1 MPPDPPT
8 VLTTVAPTLSDGTV
22 TLRPVTPDD
31 VASVVEQ
38 SLDPETVRWTSVPP
52 DYTEA
57 DARAFLQHGVE
68 EHAAGRR
75 TTWAVEHDGGFAG
88 LVSLRT
94 QGDGVEE
101 VSFAGHPAHRGRG
114 LVTAAV
120 RLMCA
125 YAFEHGAQ
133 VVLWHTL
140 LGNFASRRV
149 AWKAGF
155 RIAADPVWA
164 AGPPAGGSRPE
175 QVWAGRLL
183 PGEAMEPATRW
194 LTAPTIEGDGIRLR
208 PFRDED
214 AGSMP
219 VAHDDAI
226 RSYSAGLPTRDSFE
240 DWLLGQRSRSAAGN
254 TLTCAVAD
262 ATTDRLLGGVD
273 IGRLDVPLFAGTGIL
288 GFWLLPDARG
298 GGVVGKALELL
309 IPYAWRPV
317 DDGGLGL
324 YQLTAGCAAGN
335 RASARA
341 LRRAGFAHV
350 GTERQ
355 AIRVDESADDA
366 LVFDLLATDDR
377 DARRVQPGRLPVI
390 ETERFRLRPWTS
402 RDVPDAD
409 EGPDP
414 ASLRYM
420 PPGAHP
426 DAATFPAWLRR
437 RELGQDSDEHLNW
450 AIADRETDHA
460 LGNMTVFRL
469 DPIANRF
476 QAEIGYWLHPTA
488 RGRRVLGE
496 VMPAIVDHAFAPV
509 ADGGMGL
516 ARLYAETDLDNGP
529 SQAVLLRAGFRR
541 WGQDRYAFRNGAGD
555 VTDGAYFELLATDER
570 LDRRPQRVDEVTL
583 EGDRVRLR
591 PWRDDDAE
599 RVVEGC
605 TDPRS
610 MHWLSGLPNPYT
622 SEHAGDYIRRCRGQA
637 AVGAGLFLAM
647 ADPQDD
653 ACVGSIALMDLGG
666 MDPTTGEV
674 GYWAHPAARGR
685 GMTSEAV
692 ALLAAHAFRPTTE
705 GGLGLRRLVLKA
717 AAGNAASQHV
727 AESNGF
733 QRTGMQRQAERLG
746 DGSYDDLVDFDLL
759 ATDAPRVEV

>member
-1 MPPDPPT
+1 MPPVPPT
-8 VLTTVAPTLSDGTV
+8 AAPTVAPTLSDGTV
-22 TLRPVTPDD
+22 TLRPVTADD
-31 VASVVEQ
+31 IAEVVEQ
-38 SLDPETVRWTSVPP
+38 SRDPETVRWTTVPP
-52 DYTEA
+52 DYTEE
-57 DARAFLQHGVE
+57 DARTFLQRGDE
-68 EHAAGRR
+68 ELAAGRR
-75 TTWAVEHDGGFAG
+75 TTWAVDHDGAFAG

-101 VSFAGHPAHRGRG
+101 VSFAGHPAHRGQG
-114 LVTAAV
+114 VVTTAV

-125 YAFEHGAQ
+125 YAFEQGAQ

-175 QVWAGRLL
+175 QVWTGRLL

-214 AGSMP
+214 GASMP
-219 VAHDDAI
+219 VEHDDAL
-226 RSYSAGLPTRDSFE
+226 RSYSAGLPTRDSFA

-254 TLTCAVAD
+254 TLSCAVAD
-262 ATTDRLLGGVD
+262 AATDRLLGGVD
-273 IGRLDVPLFAGTGIL
+273 IGRLDVPLFAGTGTL

-341 LRRAGFAHV
+341 LRRAGFALV

-366 LVFDLLATDDR
+366 LVFDLLASDDR

-390 ETERFRLRPWTS
+390 ETEQFRLRPWTS
-402 RDVPDAD
+402 GDVPDPD

-426 DAATFPAWLRR
+426 DASTFPAWLRR
-437 RELGQDSDEHLNW
+437 RELGQDADEHLNW

-460 LGNMTVFRL
+460 LGDMTVFRL
-469 DPIANRF
+469 DPVANRF

-488 RGRRVLGE
+488 RGRGVLGE

-509 ADGGMGL
+509 AEGGMGL
-516 ARLYAETDLDNGP
+516 SRLYAETDLDNGA

-583 EGDRVRLR
+583 QGDRVRLR

-599 RVVEGC
+599 RVVEAC

-610 MHWLSGLPNPYT
+610 LHWLSGLPNPYT
-622 SEHAGDYIRRCRGQA
+622 SEHAEAYIRFCRGQA
-637 AVGAGLFLAM
+637 ALGTGLYLAM
-647 ADPQDD
+647 AQPDD
-653 ACVGSIALMDLGG
+653 DVCVGSVAVMKLGG
-666 MDPTTGEV
+666 LDPTTGEV
-674 GYWAHPAARGR
+674 GYWAHPAVRGR
-685 GMTSEAV
+685 GLMSEAV
-692 ALLAAHAFRPTTE
+692 RLVTDHAFRPTAE

-717 AAGNAASQHV
+717 AAGNGASQHV
-727 AESNGF
+727 AEANGF
-733 QRTGMQRQAERLG
+733 RRTGQQRQAEPLG
-746 DGSYDDLVDFDLL
+746 DGYDDLVDFDRL
-759 ATDAPRVEV
+759 ATDKG

>member
-1 MPPDPPT
+1 MPPVPT
-8 VLTTVAPTLSDGTV
+8 TAAPTLSDGTV

-31 VASVVEQ
+31 IAAVVEQ
-38 SLDPETVRWTSVPP
+38 SLDPETVRWTTVPP
-52 DYTEA
+52 NYTEA
-57 DARAFLQHGVE
+57 DARAFLQHGDE

-208 PFRDED
+208 AFRDED

-219 VAHDDAI
+219 IEHDDAI
-226 RSYSAGLPTRDSFE
+226 RSYSAGLPTRDSFD

-390 ETERFRLRPWTS
+390 ETERFCLRPWTS

-469 DPIANRF
+469 DPVANRF

-488 RGRRVLGE
+488 RGRGVLGE

-591 PWRDDDAE
+591 PWRDDDTE

-759 ATDAPRVEV
+759 ATDTPRVEV

>member
-8 VLTTVAPTLSDGTV
+8 VLSTVAPTLSDGTV

-31 VASVVEQ
+31 VAAVVEQ

-68 EHAAGRR
+68 EQAAGRR

-219 VAHDDAI
+219 VEHDDAI
-226 RSYSAGLPTRDSFE
+226 RSYSAGLPTRDSFD

-309 IPYAWRPV
+309 IPYAWRCV

-341 LRRAGFAHV
+341 LRRAGFALA

-355 AIRVDESADDA
+355 AIRVDDSADDA
-366 LVFDLLATDDR
+366 LVFDLLA
-377 DARRVQPGRLPVI
+377 
-390 ETERFRLRPWTS
+390 
-402 RDVPDAD
+402 
-409 EGPDP
+409 
-414 ASLRYM
+414 
-420 PPGAHP
+420 
-426 DAATFPAWLRR
+426 
-437 RELGQDSDEHLNW
+437 
-450 AIADRETDHA
+450 
-460 LGNMTVFRL
+460 
-469 DPIANRF
+469 
-476 QAEIGYWLHPTA
+476 
-488 RGRRVLGE
+488 
-496 VMPAIVDHAFAPV
+496 
-509 ADGGMGL
+509 
-516 ARLYAETDLDNGP
+516 
-529 SQAVLLRAGFRR
+529 
-541 WGQDRYAFRNGAGD
+541 
-555 VTDGAYFELLATDER
+555 
-570 LDRRPQRVDEVTL
+570 
-583 EGDRVRLR
+583 
-591 PWRDDDAE
+591 
-599 RVVEGC
+599 
-605 TDPRS
+605 
-610 MHWLSGLPNPYT
+610 
-622 SEHAGDYIRRCRGQA
+622 
-637 AVGAGLFLAM
+637 
-647 ADPQDD
+647 
-653 ACVGSIALMDLGG
+653 
-666 MDPTTGEV
+666 
-674 GYWAHPAARGR
+674 
-685 GMTSEAV
+685 
-692 ALLAAHAFRPTTE
+692 
-705 GGLGLRRLVLKA
+705 
-717 AAGNAASQHV
+717 
-727 AESNGF
+727 
-733 QRTGMQRQAERLG
+733 
-746 DGSYDDLVDFDLL
+746 
-759 ATDAPRVEV
+759 